1 MGEMAN
7 LNEGKNSLS
16 IAYNVPELLN
26 TVITYL
32 VRYLKSLKVL
42 NNLTCGSWLIFQPKQ
57 FGLLRIKSTLRLR

>member
-7 LNEGKNSLS
+7 LNEEKNSLS
-16 IAYNVPELLN
+16 IAYNFPELLN

-42 NNLTCGSWLIFQPKQ
+42 NNLTCGPLAKFPAKAVWI
-57 FGLLRIKSTLRLR
+57 T